1 MSGWVEVGIG
11 VCSFLFLLTS
21 YAIGT
26 LVRNTRRQTRY
37 EDKIETL
44 EKKVIDLVTTQ
55 QQMQASM
62 LDQMKYDRDATDRRL
77 RYVEEYFMHR
87 GMG

>member
-1 MSGWVEVGIG
+1 MSGWVQIGIAF
-11 VCSFLFLLTS
+11 CTFLFALTS
-21 YAIGT
+21 YAIGI

-37 EDKIETL
+37 EDKIQSL
-44 EKKVIDLVTTQ
+44 ESKVLDLVTTQ

-62 LDQMKYDRDATDRRL
+62 IDQMKYDRDATDRRL

-87 GMG
+87 GMS